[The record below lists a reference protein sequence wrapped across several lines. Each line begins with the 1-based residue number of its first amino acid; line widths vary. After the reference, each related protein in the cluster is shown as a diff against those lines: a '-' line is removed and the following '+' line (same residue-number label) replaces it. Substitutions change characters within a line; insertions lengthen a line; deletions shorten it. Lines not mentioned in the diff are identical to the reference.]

1 MKVRA
6 TLVRVGLPDESGK
19 DAVPIPARFPL
30 DLANVIV
37 GRSAAS
43 DLVLD
48 NSAFTGMISRTHA
61 RISRTVSAAAR
72 SASASGAAG
81 GASGEHDAV
90 SGRGSSSSSSSSS
103 GGGAVSSTRWVVSDL
118 KSMNGVFVNAVK
130 VQEATLRDGDVITF
144 GGPRHLKVKQSC
156 AASKLPSIY
165 QFTFET
171 EEVPLAVPLAVLEGS
186 KTAAVV
192 PVVENMVV
200 SGVPASSSAV
210 ASAVEM
216 LGGTE
221 EGTEEGRDGDDEAR
235 EGGSEEDGE
244 SYEGGDEEDEEDEE
258 DMEENILE
266 DEEDDDEED
275 EGEDEEERAA
285 ASAAARASARA
296 AASAAASSAAL
307 RGIAE
312 ELLCCICQELLC
324 VAHSLPCGHSYCAPC
339 TSAREE
345 CRGGGGRGGAKRG
358 ESLREG
364 KERRESMNR
373 ARRFRLQCVLWWDPS
388 HISHIADCT
397 TSVHCPPF
405 CVAFCT
411 LHTSAHTHT
420 HPYAHHSYA
429 HHPFTTLLYSA
440 LSAPIHP
447 RSLPPFS
454 ATQVLWN
461 GLTDHR

>member
-81 GASGEHDAV
+81 GASGEHDA
-90 SGRGSSSSSSSSS
+90 SGRGSSSGGSS
-103 GGGAVSSTRWVVSDL
+103 GGGAGSSTRWVVSDL

-192 PVVENMVV
+192 PVVENIVV

-235 EGGSEEDGE
+235 EGGSEDDEE
-244 SYEGGDEEDEEDEE
+244 SDEGGDEEDEEV
-258 DMEENILE
+258 MEENILE

-275 EGEDEEERAA
+275 EG
-285 ASAAARASARA
+285 
-296 AASAAASSAAL
+296 
-307 RGIAE
+307 
-312 ELLCCICQELLC
+312 
-324 VAHSLPCGHSYCAPC
+324 
-339 TSAREE
+339 
-345 CRGGGGRGGAKRG
+345 GRGGARGGKRG
-358 ESLREG
+358 G
-364 KERRESMNR
+364 
-373 ARRFRLQCVLWWDPS
+373 
-388 HISHIADCT
+388 
-397 TSVHCPPF
+397 
-405 CVAFCT
+405 
-411 LHTSAHTHT
+411 
-420 HPYAHHSYA
+420 
-429 HHPFTTLLYSA
+429 
-440 LSAPIHP
+440 
-447 RSLPPFS
+447 
-454 ATQVLWN
+454 
-461 GLTDHR
+461 